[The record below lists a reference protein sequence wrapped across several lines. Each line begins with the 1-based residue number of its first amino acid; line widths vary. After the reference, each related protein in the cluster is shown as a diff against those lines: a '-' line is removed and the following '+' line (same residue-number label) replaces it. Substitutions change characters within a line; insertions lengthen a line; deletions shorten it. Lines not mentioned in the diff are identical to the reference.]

1 MDYSKILFLA
11 AAAVLVI
18 WLMVRRNRSDRKAFF
33 AEQRRTWGAVPKA
46 GRTDEEIRLLR
57 TYAEREEEEN
67 SSSFSLDALTWNDG
81 EMNSLFRRMDGCV
94 SDPGREVL
102 LDWLTHPLPEEE
114 TYRRRRALIR
124 AFSEQERLRDAAAEA
139 LAGLREKKCTSFYAD
154 MRELDGAQELS
165 AAPFVLLAGLTVL
178 SVVLLFFVPVP
189 AIVLLLAVL
198 IADFSVRIR
207 IRGTTGRQ
215 LAGISRI
222 LALIRCGKKLA
233 KACLPELT
241 EEYKR
246 CTEGL
251 AGFARGAFVVSGSGS
266 YDTGFSA
273 AVLEYVKLLFHV
285 DLIKFNQML
294 GIFRKKRSLVLRLF
308 RAVGEADAALAC
320 ASFRESLPFSCE
332 PEFQEQADALCAED
346 LFHPLLADPV
356 PNGGTF
362 RGGHLITGSNASGK
376 STFLR
381 SLLAGAV
388 LAQTAGIAPAAR
400 WAGPRFRICSS
411 MSVRDSLTGGESYFM
426 AEIRAVKRMLLA
438 SEEQEPSLLLID
450 ELLRGTNTAERIAA
464 SAGILQ
470 YLQRGRTLLFCATH
484 DLELTTLAGPK
495 IRNLHF
501 QEDLEDGDV
510 RFRYRLLE
518 GPSDTTNAIALLRA
532 DGFPREITEEAE
544 RLAGELVKGGTAR

>member
-18 WLMVRRNRSDRKAFF
+18 WLMVRRNRSDRKAFL

-189 AIVLLLAVL
+189 AIVLLIAVL

-215 LAGISRI
+215 LAGISR
-222 LALIRCGKKLA
+222 
-233 KACLPELT
+233 
-241 EEYKR
+241 
-246 CTEGL
+246 
-251 AGFARGAFVVSGSGS
+251 
-266 YDTGFSA
+266 SA
-273 AVLEYVKLLFHV
+273 A
-285 DLIKFNQML
+285 
-294 GIFRKKRSLVLRLF
+294 
-308 RAVGEADAALAC
+308 
-320 ASFRESLPFSCE
+320 
-332 PEFQEQADALCAED
+332 
-346 LFHPLLADPV
+346 
-356 PNGGTF
+356 
-362 RGGHLITGSNASGK
+362 GK
-376 STFLR
+376 SWRRPACR
-381 SLLAGAV
+381 S
-388 LAQTAGIAPAAR
+388 
-400 WAGPRFRICSS
+400 
-411 MSVRDSLTGGESYFM
+411 
-426 AEIRAVKRMLLA
+426 
-438 SEEQEPSLLLID
+438 
-450 ELLRGTNTAERIAA
+450 
-464 SAGILQ
+464 
-470 YLQRGRTLLFCATH
+470 
-484 DLELTTLAGPK
+484 
-495 IRNLHF
+495 
-501 QEDLEDGDV
+501 
-510 RFRYRLLE
+510 
-518 GPSDTTNAIALLRA
+518 
-532 DGFPREITEEAE
+532 
-544 RLAGELVKGGTAR
+544 

>member
-11 AAAVLVI
+11 AAAALVI
-18 WLMVRRNRSDRKAFF
+18 VLMLRRNRTERNAFLSERRKA
-33 AEQRRTWGAVPKA
+33 WGAVPKA
-46 GRTDEEIRLLR
+46 GRTDGEIRLLR
-57 TYAEREEEEN
+57 TYAEREEEES

-81 EMNSLFRRMDGCV
+81 EMNSLFRRMDSCV
-94 SDPGREVL
+94 SDPGREIL
-102 LDWLTHPLPEEE
+102 LDWLMHPLPEKDA
-114 TYRRRRALIR
+114 YRRRRMLIR
-124 AFSEQERLRDAAAEA
+124 AFSENENLRDTASEA
-139 LAGLREKKCTSFYAD
+139 LAGLKEKKCTSFYAD
-154 MRELDGAQELS
+154 MRELDGAQEMGS
-165 AAPFVLLAGLTVL
+165 APFVLLAFLTVL
-178 SVVLLFFVPVP
+178 SVVLLFFIPIP
-189 AIVLLLAVL
+189 AVFLLLAVL

-207 IRGTTGRQ
+207 IRSTTGRQ

-222 LALIRCGKKLA
+222 LALIRCGKRLERA
-233 KACLPELT
+233 GLPELA
-241 EEYKR
+241 EEYR
-246 CTEGL
+246 CCTEGL

-266 YDTGFSA
+266 VDTGFTA
-273 AVLEYVKLLFHV
+273 AVLEYVKLLFHA

-294 GIFRKKRSLVLRLF
+294 RIFRGKRPLVLRLF

-332 PEFQEQADALCAED
+332 PEFAEGSDTLCAEE
-346 LFHPLLADPV
+346 LFHPLLSDPV

-388 LAQTAGIAPAAR
+388 LAQTAGIAPAR
-400 WAGPRFRICSS
+400 CWRGPRFRICSS
-411 MSVRDSLTGGESYFM
+411 MSVRDSLTEGESYFM

-438 SEEQEPSLLLID
+438 AEEEEPALLLID

-464 SAGILQ
+464 SAAILR
-470 YLQRGRTLLFCATH
+470 YLQQGSALLFCATH
-484 DLELTTLAGPK
+484 DLELTCLAGPE

-501 QEDLEDGDV
+501 QEELKDGDV

-518 GPSDTTNAIALLRA
+518 GPSDTTNAIALLKA
-532 DGFPREITEEAE
+532 EGFPEEITKEAE
-544 RLAGELVKGGTAR
+544 LLAETLTKGGTAR